1 VASGHA
7 QQGHSN
13 LCFRDAR
20 VKYCQVWNGASMHHN
35 NCMLE
40 DYISI
45 GITLVLLKAFA
56 IFRGNP

>member
-1 VASGHA
+1 MRNKGTPICALEMLEY
-7 QQGHSN
+7 N
-13 LCFRDAR
+13 I
-20 VKYCQVWNGASMHHN
+20 VKFGSGASMDHN